1 MKWRHY
7 GGQGGEGPGGP
18 VGAAGAVSGAG
29 EVRVSVGVVVVIIGL
44 DGEPEVGLRPVVRHR
59 GVSLLRLVFS
69 LENLFEFLSFQ
80 VWIGVVV
87 AGDRGGPGSAGRL
100 AAAGPHRL
108 LEEDVA
114 GGRGDGVGHV
124 VPGRRDLQLG
134 SPANINNAELQADKH
149 VCLLEIAVNFTQI
162 KISHRK

>member
-1 MKWRHY
+1 M
-7 GGQGGEGPGGP
+7 
-18 VGAAGAVSGAG
+18 SGAG

-44 DGEPEVGLRPVVRHR
+44 DGEPEVGLRPFVRHR

-80 VWIGVVV
+80 VRIGVVV
-87 AGDRGGPGSAGRL
+87 FGCPLPAGRL

-124 VPGRRDLQLG
+124 VPGHRDLQLG
-134 SPANINNAELQADKH
+134 SPANINNAELQADK
-149 VCLLEIAVNFTQI
+149 Q
-162 KISHRK
+162 